1 MLRGGRRLAAL
12 PRVHP
17 AGRRPDRTQ
26 TGGQRQWRAGQH
38 TATVASRG
46 ERRAEYLYHAAR
58 AAARAACR
66 TPAAHAGATALR
78 AALVAAAGASTDPGR
93 PRRLGRHPRPPHH
106 RAGLLWRGRFG
117 GRELRHARPPAD
129 ATHAARALALALR
142 RRAPAG
148 AGILGRGLLGP
159 LPLRLVLRP
168 RATPLGPALDCAAR
182 RLHAALLRGRLPDPA
197 RFGQR
202 TACGARLVRRLHPR
216 PRHGCRDHVFAA
228 GRGHRVGAPPP
239 HVGRAGLV
247 GPRRRLPPHGRRA
260 VGADRHPP
268 AVLACRLPCRPYSRT
283 RSRRSFGAA

>member
-1 MLRGGRRLAAL
+1 MARGSCW
-12 PRVHP
+12 RVY
-17 AGRRPDRTQ
+17 RSRP
-26 TGGQRQWRAGQH
+26 
-38 TATVASRG
+38 S
-46 ERRAEYLYHAAR
+46 
-58 AAARAACR
+58 
-66 TPAAHAGATALR
+66 
-78 AALVAAAGASTDPGR
+78 SS
-93 PRRLGRHPRPPHH
+93 PRPPSPSSSP

-129 ATHAARALALALR
+129 ATHAARALALASR

-202 TACGARLVRRLHPR
+202 TACGERLVRRLHPH

-239 HVGRAGLV
+239 HEQLAAQVRRDLLARAGPQCTAAQHLVQAPPRGGGGRAGLV

-260 VGADRHPP
+260 VGADRPPPGRLAVCPAGPTPARDRGGALARRDESSPAPERRRPPP
-268 AVLACRLPCRPYSRT
+268 APRRHTCTFGFASSARG
-283 RSRRSFGAA
+283 RSGRRVVARGVGVI